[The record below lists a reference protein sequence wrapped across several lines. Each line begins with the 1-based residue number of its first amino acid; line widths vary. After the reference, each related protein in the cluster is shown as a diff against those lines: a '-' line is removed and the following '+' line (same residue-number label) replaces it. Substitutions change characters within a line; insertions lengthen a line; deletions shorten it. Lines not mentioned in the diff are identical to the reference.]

1 MRRKILTIF
10 LLILL
15 FCSLTTNVFAAEKEY
30 TIEDATFVLV
40 VDEYGDVTV
49 SERWTVTYEEG
60 KFTRF
65 YKNIFLGVPED
76 EEFDIEF
83 LEVLVDGRECT
94 YTRDTDAR
102 NDFTYSTVKSSDK
115 IRYEVYMHSEEV
127 TRKFEINYVLK
138 GAVKC
143 VDDEYYLLK
152 FRALPKGFQQEI
164 ESTHIIV
171 TLPNE
176 DFEVLSC
183 SVNQGYE
190 SYQGSVIMASGE
202 DVDDLYKINIQFDGD
217 MKYAVDISSDDT
229 NSDYEDSIW
238 SYILP
243 IMIIFAPIALFGV
256 IIYHHEKKKET
267 QLQEELAHN
276 PYLMI
281 SLYQKWVPHYFT
293 PAEFSWLLTRNRCLS
308 FMIHLAE
315 LVHRNIISIDEGY
328 EYITFPKNYGNDSV
342 LRILDE
348 SRIYALKKKMET
360 PEDQYYWY
368 LPVVHLEK
376 FFVSNKGFSMLQQ
389 LIYTPLSKTKNLKD
403 KVLSQDV
410 KKIQAI
416 ARLLHKDKS
425 MPSISFATVAAQYS
439 NSAHYVPY
447 YCFQSQS
454 MVNTD
459 GEDIEDMSVI
469 LTTIALATYAS
480 HMSSSDTGTSCSSC
494 SSCGGGCGGCG
505 GSD

>member
-1 MRRKILTIF
+1 MRRKIISIF
-10 LLILL
+10 VLFIILL
-15 FCSLTTNVFAAEKEY
+15 NSLSLTVFAAEQKY
-30 TIEDATFVLV
+30 TIESADFLIEL
-40 VDEYGDVTV
+40 DENGNA
-49 SERWTVTYEEG
+49 TVTETWSVDYEEG
-60 KFTRF
+60 KFSRF
-65 YKNIFLGVPED
+65 FKNIYTAVPED
-76 EEFDIEF
+76 EDFIISF
-83 LEVLVDGRECT
+83 KEVLVDGIPCVET
-94 YTRDTDAR
+94 DDTDSR
-102 NDFTYSTVKSSDK
+102 KDYTYAVVHSSDTA
-115 IRYEVYMHSEEV
+115 RYEIYIHSENE
-127 TRKFEINYVLK
+127 TREFQVKYVLYH
-138 GAVKC
+138 AVKN
-143 VDDEYYLLK
+143 VNNEYYLFK
-152 FRALPKGFQQEI
+152 FRLLPKGFEKKI
-164 ESTHIIV
+164 ERATVKINLPDDCEFTDVHI
-171 TLPNE
+171 
-176 DFEVLSC
+176 
-183 SVNQGYE
+183 NQG
-190 SYQGSVIMASGE
+190 SMKNKGDKATASIRNIN
-202 DVDDLYKINIQFDGD
+202 DLYKVTVRFDSDGRMWGEPVDKEINNMGFIIPAVLFGAGFVLLIIIIV
-217 MKYAVDISSDDT
+217 AVDR
-229 NSDYEDSIW
+229 
-238 SYILP
+238 
-243 IMIIFAPIALFGV
+243 
-256 IIYHHEKKKET
+256 KKEK
-267 QLQEELAHN
+267 QLRAEMSIN
-276 PYLMI
+276 PYLLA

-308 FMIHLAE
+308 FIIHLAE

-328 EYITFPKNYGNDSV
+328 EYITFPKNYGNNSV

-376 FFVSNKGFSMLQQ
+376 FFVSNKGFNMLHQ

-410 KKIQAI
+410 KKMQAI

-425 MPSISFATVAAQYS
+425 MPSISFATIAAQYD

>member
-1 MRRKILTIF
+1 MRRKIISIF
-10 LLILL
+10 VLFVILL
-15 FCSLTTNVFAAEKEY
+15 NSLTLSVFAAEQKY
-30 TIEDATFVLV
+30 TIES
-40 VDEYGDVTV
+40 VDFLIELNENG
-49 SERWTVTYEEG
+49 SATVTETWSVDYQKG
-60 KFTRF
+60 SFSRF
-65 YKNIFLGVPED
+65 YKNIYRGVPED
-76 EEFDIEF
+76 EDFQIKF
-83 LEVLVDGRECT
+83 REVLVDGIPCT
-94 YTRDTDAR
+94 LTDDTDSR
-102 NDFTYSTVKSSDK
+102 KDYTYAIVHGSDK
-115 IRYEVYMHSEEV
+115 TRYEVYIHSEKEEREFTIKYDLFGV
-127 TRKFEINYVLK
+127 IKEIDN
-138 GAVKC
+138 
-143 VDDEYYLLK
+143 DYYLFK
-152 FRALPKGFQQEI
+152 FRLLPKGFEKNI
-164 ESTHIIV
+164 EDV
-171 TLPNE
+171 TVRVELPNG
-176 DFEVLSC
+176 SC
-183 SVNQGYE
+183 EFIDTDINQGSIKDKGDYAI
-190 SYQGSVIMASGE
+190 STTHDIN
-202 DVDDLYKINIQFDGD
+202 DLYKVTVKFEGD
-217 MKYAVDISSDDT
+217 D
-229 NSDYEDSIW
+229 
-238 SYILP
+238 
-243 IMIIFAPIALFGV
+243 IFAVALDEEYVDLSGILAISAVVFGV
-256 IIYHHEKKKET
+256 FIFGGIILIAVLVDKNKEK
-267 QLQEELAHN
+267 QLREELSHN

-342 LRILDE
+342 LKILDE

-376 FFVSNKGFSMLQQ
+376 FFVSNKGFSMLRQ

-410 KKIQAI
+410 KKMQAI

-425 MPSISFATVAAQYS
+425 MPSISFATVAAQYN

-459 GEDIEDMSVI
+459 DEDIEDMSVI

-480 HMSSSDTGTSCSSC
+480 HMSSSDTTGTSCSSC